1 MRLARS
7 TQRPHAEV
15 RREALWALAFLSPY
29 LIIFIVWQI
38 FPLFYGL
45 WLSFTNLDLLHSS
58 DVQFVGLSN
67 FTKIFSD
74 PFVALS
80 LKNTLYFT
88 AGSVGLG
95 IVLALALASAMN
107 GTSFAARWLKWVCF
121 IPYLMGA
128 SAIAIVWK
136 RIFLGYSGPLNQ
148 LMMAV
153 GFPNIAWLN
162 NTTSAMPAVII
173 VSVWTMLGFNGLILL
188 AGIQNI
194 PTEVKEAAMIDGA
207 GPWATFWLIT
217 LPLLKPI
224 LFFVITFAFIGAFQ
238 AFGLVYALTTSWNAV
253 YGGDPLYHTLTFVM
267 YIYAVAFKNVQVGY
281 GAALSLLLM
290 AIILGVTLIER
301 RFLGGEE

>member
-1 MRLARS
+1 MIPARS
-7 TQRPHAEV
+7 TRRPHAEA

-29 LIIFIVWQI
+29 LVIFIVWQI
-38 FPLFYGL
+38 FPLLYGL
-45 WLSFTNLDLLHSS
+45 WLSFTNLDLLRSS
-58 DVQFVGLSN
+58 AVQFVGLSN
-67 FTKIFSD
+67 FAKILSD

-95 IVLALALASAMN
+95 IMLALALASAMN
-107 GTSFAARWLKWVCF
+107 GTSFETRWLKWVCF

-136 RIFLGYSGPLNQ
+136 RIYLGYSGPLNQ
-148 LMMAV
+148 LLMAV

-162 NTTSAMPAVII
+162 NTNSAMPSVII
-173 VSVWTMLGFNGLILL
+173 VGVWTMLGFNGLILL

-194 PTEVKEAAMIDGA
+194 PNEVKEAAMIDGA
-207 GPWATFWLIT
+207 GPWAAFWSIT

-238 AFGLVYALTTSWNAV
+238 AFGLVYALTASWNAV
-253 YGGDPLYHTLTFVM
+253 YGGDPLYHTLTYVM
-267 YIYAVAFKNVQVGY
+267 YVYGVAFKNMQVGY
-281 GAALSLLLM
+281 GAALSWLLM
-290 AIILGVTLIER
+290 VIILGVTLIER
-301 RFLGGEE
+301 RFLGAEE